1 MLRLACD
8 THTHTIFSRHA
19 YSTVEEN
26 VRAAALQG
34 FELLGVTDHFSPMI
48 HGVGPE
54 GASMREFQEF
64 INMRMWPREWH
75 GVRLMHGCEA
85 DIVDL
90 EGHLFGWNIPVAF
103 HLSVPAEPPYE
114 ILQDVAFLQ
123 CDYVVASVHEHTW
136 ADEATRD
143 ELTNMYL
150 RVLEHPKVL
159 ILGHPG
165 RSGLDFDEEAVAETA
180 RDAGKLIEI
189 NEASLYGRN
198 HAHERCAHI
207 ARACA
212 HIARA
217 CARVGC
223 MVSTASDAH
232 ISYDVA
238 RLERVRNLLEEMG
251 FPSRLVATRDAET
264 FLGIW
269 QEGIPTA
276 RW

>member
-1 MLRLACD
+1 MVRLACD
-8 THTHTIFSRHA
+8 VHTHTIFSRHA

-26 VRAAALQG
+26 VRAAAACN

-75 GVRLMHGCEA
+75 GVQLMHGCEA

-90 EGHLFGWNIPVAF
+90 QGRLFGWDIPVTY
-103 HLSVPAEPPYE
+103 HLSVPAEPPYTM
-114 ILQDVAFLQ
+114 LADVVFSNCQ
-123 CDYVVASVHEHTW
+123 YVIASVHEHGW
-136 ADEATRD
+136 AEGATR
-143 ELTNMYL
+143 EQNTQMYV
-150 RVLEHPKVL
+150 RALEHPKVL
-159 ILGHPG
+159 ILGHTG
-165 RSGLDFDEEAVAETA
+165 RSGLDFDEEAVAEAA

-189 NEASLYGRN
+189 NEASFFGRN
-198 HAHERCAHI
+198 NALERCEQI
-207 ARACA
+207 AC
-212 HIARA
+212 A

-238 RLERVRNLLEEMG
+238 RLERVRALLERVD
-251 FPSRLVATRDAET
+251 FPQHLVATRSAEA
-264 FLGIW
+264 FL
-269 QEGIPTA
+269 EVYENFS
-276 RW
+276 